1 MTWKASLGA
10 VVVGLVLA
18 ALAAPPANAAET
30 DTPKVQMKVVRLVG
44 ENEGP
49 GEKTPYLGVNL
60 SEETETPEG
69 GARIVSV
76 LDDSPAEKAGLKR
89 GDIVVGFG
97 DAVIRGPGGLTKRIH
112 QSKAGDK
119 VPLTFVRDGKK
130 QTLTVEVGER
140 DQRRFVVAV
149 PGGGSEDITIHMPDL
164 EQLDAQRLQMLA
176 EGELERTL
184 AENEKHL
191 RKLELMIP
199 RGEHRQGG
207 AWAFAF
213 ARRPR
218 LGVELV
224 ETTPDLRE
232 FLGGK
237 KDAGVLVGKILT
249 GMPAEKAGV
258 RVGDLI
264 VSVDGD
270 AVEDSGDLIEAL
282 SEKEGKTVDL
292 ELVRDRKTMHLKVA
306 IPEMEKDE
314 PAGPRAH
321 LEQPAPPVPPEPP
334 EPPAHPAAAPMA
346 HRHDC
351 LSV

>member
-18 ALAAPPANAAET
+18 ALAAPPANAADS
-30 DTPKVQMKVVRLVG
+30 DTQKIQKKVVVVG
-44 ENEGP
+44 QNEGP

-60 SEETETPEG
+60 SEETQNPEG
-69 GARIVSV
+69 GARIESV

-89 GDIVVGFG
+89 GNIVVGFG

-130 QTLTVEVGER
+130 QTLTVEVGAR
-140 DQRRFVVAV
+140 DQRRIVVAV

-164 EQLDAQRLQMLA
+164 EQLDAQLQMLKA
-176 EGELERTL
+176 DGELEKTL

-191 RKLELMIP
+191 QKLELMIP

-207 AWAFAF
+207 AWSFAF
-213 ARRPR
+213 ARRAR

-237 KDAGVLVGKILT
+237 KEAGVLVGKVLT
-249 GMPAEKAGV
+249 GTPAEKAGV

-264 VSVDGD
+264 LSVDGD
-270 AVEDSGDLIEAL
+270 AVEDSGDLIDAL

-306 IPEMEKDE
+306 IPELEKDE
-314 PAGPRAH
+314 PGGPRAH
-321 LEQPAPPVPPEPP
+321 LEQPAPPAPPEPP
-334 EPPAHPAAAPMA
+334 EPPAHPAAAPLA